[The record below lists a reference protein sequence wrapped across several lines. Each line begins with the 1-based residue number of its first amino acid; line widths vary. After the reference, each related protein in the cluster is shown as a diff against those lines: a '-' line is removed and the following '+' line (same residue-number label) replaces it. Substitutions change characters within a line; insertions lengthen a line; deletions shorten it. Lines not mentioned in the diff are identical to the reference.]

1 MTSNRFGDST
11 RRLPFLFRFA
21 EPLGEMPHQK
31 LRYDAQR
38 QISQVFVGDCWIDTP
53 DALGGQ
59 SEGTRFTRV
68 RAETTD
74 DA

>member
-1 MTSNRFGDST
+1 MTSNPEDSMGY
-11 RRLPFLFRFA
+11 LPFLFHFA
-21 EPLGEMPHQK
+21 EPLGEMPHQR
-31 LRYDAQR
+31 LRYDSRR
-38 QISQVFVGDCWIDTP
+38 QISQVFVDGCWIDTP
-53 DALGGQ
+53 DAHVGE

>member
-1 MTSNRFGDST
+1 MTGNRSEDSM
-11 RRLPFLFRFA
+11 RHLPFLFRFA
-21 EPLGEMPHQK
+21 QPLGEMPHQR

-38 QISQVFVGDCWIDTP
+38 QISQVFVDGSWIDTP
-53 DALGGQ
+53 DERAGQ